1 MHKHT
6 VKDFLDGLI
15 CVRCDT
21 PEDKQR
27 LLQLCTEAGITKTY
41 SSLLDFQQVVWLNNV
56 FYVDQKV
63 SILAAISKATAKFC
77 DVVPFSSLAHDTH
90 HRRIVIDYSDTIT
103 TATLYNGDNAV
114 KSTTINRCR
123 RDNPSV
129 HIAAIEVIDKL
140 LAKQVKQPKPKKPAE
155 KDGFNVGDRV
165 VVNAPNLGN
174 AHSAHGK
181 HGTIVSLENEHYG
194 ENFFA
199 LELDEPVYNHDCARQ
214 TKRGHGCYANA
225 GNLRHEQPVK
235 LEVREVKRH
244 AKDGEWV
251 KIVNKRGW
259 YNDRYKLGE
268 ILQVTTEQSPISV
281 FLSCGGGAA
290 CDDEYVVL
298 EGYQP
303 EEPTNA

>member
-6 VKDFLDGLI
+6 IKDFLDGSV
-15 CVRCDT
+15 CVRCT
-21 PEDKQR
+21 SSEDKQR
-27 LLQLCTEAGITKTY
+27 LLQLCTEDGITKPSFSTL
-41 SSLLDFQQVVWLNNV
+41 SVQEIVALSNV
-56 FYVDQKV
+56 FYVDRDEFAL
-63 SILAAISKATAKFC
+63 SMLPEATAKFC

-90 HRRIVIDYSDTIT
+90 QRRIVIDYSDTIT

-199 LELDEPVYNHDCARQ
+199 LELDELVYNHDCARQ
-214 TKRGHGCYANA
+214 TKRGHGCYVNA
-225 GNLRHEQPVK
+225 GQLLHEQPVK

-244 AKDGEWV
+244 AKAGEWV